1 MLQALQYECACKTC
15 MFVLYFLQNA
25 GHAECFWLGKTYK
38 LTHFLI
44 VSFQV
49 LHRTNALQLL
59 AVVLALS
66 STSFAHAQRNEGA
79 AISKAGNNWDNFRI
93 FGRGKI
99 VAINPDVERQQQQL
113 GQRQQQERYS
123 DHHSEF

>member
-1 MLQALQYECACKTC
+1 MA
-15 MFVLYFLQNA
+15 
-25 GHAECFWLGKTYK
+25 
-38 LTHFLI
+38 
-44 VSFQV
+44 SFQV

-123 DHHSEF
+123 DYHLLK